1 MKRLLASALAVV
13 CLASVSF
20 AQEQT
25 VRRVGDGRED
35 RQIQKLS
42 ILMKSK
48 ILIQEDQPAGE
59 IIDVVLS
66 NGGCVEY
73 LVASYEQKYYV
84 IPYTVATVRYPDQVV
99 FVDVAPAQF
108 RKVQFFQRD
117 SWPDLYAAN
126 YRSQVMTVFNVNVR
140 DRSGPDRDR
149 PDRDRDRPDRDRPD
163 RDRNPG
169 GTDRPG
175 RDRDP
180 GAPRDRNDRDN
191 KDRDNKDRPDD
202 RNRDERPTDPARPR
216 PMPQNPRPGDAPAD
230 PPRPSPDAS
239 NRDADKPNP
248 PRKEAPKPEQPPK
261 PAPAPK
267 SE

>member
-13 CLASVSF
+13 CLASVSP

-59 IIDVVLS
+59 IVDVVLS

-99 FVDVAPAQF
+99 FIDVAPAQF
-108 RKVQFFQRD
+108 KKVQFFQRD

-126 YRSQVMTVFNVNVR
+126 YRSQLMTVFNVNVP

-149 PDRDRDRPDRDRPD
+149 PDRDRDRPDRNDRDRPD
-163 RDRNPG
+163 RNSGDS
-169 GTDRPG
+169 DRPG
-175 RDRDP
+175 RDRDS
-180 GAPRDRNDRDN
+180 GTPRDRNDRDN
-191 KDRDNKDRPDD
+191 KDRADNPSRDD
-202 RNRDERPTDPARPR
+202 RATEPARPR

-230 PPRPSPDAS
+230 PPRPTPDAS

-267 SE
+267 SN

>member
-13 CLASVSF
+13 CLASVSL

-35 RQIQKLS
+35 RPIQKLS
-42 ILMKSK
+42 VLMKSK

-59 IIDVVLS
+59 IVDVVLS

-99 FVDVAPAQF
+99 FIDVAPAQF
-108 RKVQFFQRD
+108 KKVQFFQRD

-126 YRSQVMTVFNVNVR
+126 YRSQVLTVFNINVR

-149 PDRDRDRPDRDRPD
+149 PDRNPPDRDRPD

-169 GTDRPG
+169 DTDRPG

-180 GAPRDRNDRDN
+180 GTPRDRNDRDN
-191 KDRDNKDRPDD
+191 KDRDDKD
-202 RNRDERPTDPARPR
+202 RPTDPARTR
-216 PMPQNPRPGDAPAD
+216 PMSPNPRPGDAPAD